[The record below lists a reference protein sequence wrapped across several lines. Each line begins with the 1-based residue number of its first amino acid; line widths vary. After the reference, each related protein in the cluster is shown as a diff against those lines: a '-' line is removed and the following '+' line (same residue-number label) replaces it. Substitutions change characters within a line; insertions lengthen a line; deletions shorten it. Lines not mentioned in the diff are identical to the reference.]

1 MATSSPLILQVT
13 VKSMPATPVTSSATR
28 QGAKY
33 QELTAGVSKV
43 RETVL
48 LSPGLM
54 VSVTAVM
61 PSTSVPV

>member
-1 MATSSPLILQVT
+1 MQVT
-13 VKSMPATPVTSSATR
+13 VKSIPATPVTSSATR

-33 QELTAGVSKV
+33 QEFTVGVSKV

-48 LSPGLM
+48 LSPARM